1 MADEIIRVKN
11 SSYSRYEEL
20 LMRRDAARKESF
32 QLEREYV
39 KVFGDLI
46 LKVFEAKIECIRK
59 KKTIEY
65 CQTFV
70 NRGQSIDQDAMQEY
84 LRQEMVEYQE
94 SLENLIKDNE
104 ASKYSKKISQA
115 DLQKIKKIYHKLVKN
130 IHPDINPVTNENE
143 ELKGLWQ
150 RLMIAYNC
158 NDLKEMQETEILI
171 NKVLDKLDMGTM
183 EVEIPDI
190 EDKIEQ
196 ITAEIEAIK
205 SVDPYQYKFLL
216 EDDEAVESK
225 KEDLRAELKE
235 YEDYGK
241 QLDEVLEGF
250 VSKGA
255 VFTWRMN

>member
-20 LMRRDAARKESF
+20 LMRRDTARKESF

-65 CQTFV
+65 CQAFV

-84 LRQEMVEYQE
+84 LRQEMAEYQE

-104 ASKYSKKISQA
+104 ASKNSKKVSQA

-171 NKVLDKLDMGTM
+171 NKVLEKLDMGTM
-183 EVEIPDI
+183 DVEIPDI

-235 YEDYGK
+235 YEEYGK

>member
-1 MADEIIRVKN
+1 MAGDIIRVKN

-20 LMRRDAARKESF
+20 LMRRDAVRKESF

-46 LKVFEAKIECIRK
+46 LKVFEVKIDCIRK

-65 CQTFV
+65 CQAFV
-70 NRGQSIDQDAMQEY
+70 NRGQSIDQDAMQEH
-84 LRQEMVEYQE
+84 LRREMAEYQE
-94 SLENLIKDNE
+94 RLENLIKDNE
-104 ASKYSKKISQA
+104 ASKNSKKVSQA

-150 RLMIAYNC
+150 RLIIAYNC

-171 NKVLDKLDMGTM
+171 NKTLEKLDMGAM
-183 EVEIPDI
+183 DVEIPDI
-190 EDKIEQ
+190 EEKIEQ

-216 EDDEAVESK
+216 DDEEAVRSK
-225 KEDLRAELKE
+225 KDDLRAELKE